1 MPFRSMAG
9 PDVASGV
16 KLCNSA
22 WVWPSID
29 QMSMVDWFDG
39 GQGGGVASKKST
51 AARDGGYKVS
61 APFLDAPRTASRQ
74 SITLCCTYSSL
85 SYTCIRC
92 YSMYVIL

>member
-61 APFLDAPRTASRQ
+61 APFLEHLPPPSVNL
-74 SITLCCTYSSL
+74 SLCVAHMLPCLTH
-85 SYTCIRC
+85 CIRC
-92 YSMYVIL
+92 YSMYALH